1 MGSDMAECHPV
12 AFRWVMKAK
21 ANGAKLIH
29 IDPRFTRTSAV
40 ADIYV
45 PIRAGSDIA
54 FLGGLINWVIQN
66 NKYFADYVVNYTNAA
81 TIINPDFRDTEDLE
95 GLFSGYNPENR
106 TYNNAT
112 WQYDRSQAQQ
122 NQRNADTQQAN
133 VQPQQPNYG
142 FDAAM
147 ATDTSQSFDPLV
159 KALVSPRERTDLT
172 LQDPSCVFQILK
184 RHFARYTPEMVE
196 QVCGCPR
203 DKFLQVAQTLVDNS
217 GPERTG
223 SMAYAVAWTQ
233 HTTGVQIIRAAGIL
247 QQLLGNIGRPGGGIL
262 ALRGHASIQGST
274 DNPTLYHSITGYMS
288 HPSILKRHETLKEY
302 LATETVPTSYY
313 SNQPKFMVSYLKAV
327 YGNAA
332 TRDNDFGYA
341 WHPRISGDHS
351 HIPMMVNM
359 ADGKVNGMLAIG
371 QNPAVGG
378 QNAGLQRRALA
389 NLDWLVV
396 RDFFE
401 TETASFWKDSPEAKT
416 GQLSA
421 ADIKTEVFFLPA
433 AHNAEGEGSFTN
445 THRLLQWHEKAQDP
459 PGDART
465 DAWFTYNLGKRLK
478 ALYAGSTLPRDQGF
492 LNMTWNYDPLPDEV
506 AQWQIKDEPSALQ
519 ILKEINGYDVATGNH
534 LSGFGVLKDDGS
546 TACGNWIYSGV
557 FPAPDRNLAASRK
570 PDNYVSLGWGF
581 NWPANRHIMYNRAS
595 ARPDGQPWSDRKRYV
610 WWDATVPP
618 AAGTTTPGGWVG
630 YDVPDFTVNKAPTT
644 PADDNGVGLAWQ
656 SGADPFIMH
665 ADGRAW
671 LFVPT
676 GLVDGPM
683 PTHYEPAESPVQNP
697 VYPKQ
702 QSSPAY
708 IYFDRPDNAL
718 AQTADPQY
726 PYALTTYRLTEHYLS
741 GTMSRWLPWL
751 AELQPELF
759 VEISPELAS
768 EKGIS
773 NLDFVRVSTPRAQ
786 VSARALV
793 TGRLRPFTINGQRVH
808 QVGMPWHWG
817 YKGVATG
824 DIVNSL
830 SPLVMDPNVSMH
842 EGKAFVCN
850 VEKA

>member
-21 ANGAKLIH
+21 QNGAKLIH

-40 ADIYV
+40 ADIFV
-45 PIRAGSDIA
+45 PIRAGSDIV

-66 NKYFADYVVNYTNAA
+66 EKYFKDYVLNYTNAA
-81 TIINPDFRDTEDLE
+81 TIINPNFRDSEDLD
-95 GLFSGYNPENR
+95 GIFSGYNAETR
-106 TYNNAT
+106 TYDNAT
-112 WQYDRSQAQQ
+112 WQYDRTQVQQ
-122 NQRNADTQQAN
+122 NQPNADTQQAG
-133 VQPQQPNYG
+133 VQPQQPLAP
-142 FDAAM
+142 FDRAM
-147 ATDTSQSFDPLV
+147 QADTSQSFDPLV
-159 KALVSPRERTDLT
+159 KALVPPRERKDPT
-172 LQDPSCVFQILK
+172 LQDPNCAFQILK

-196 QVCGCPR
+196 QVCGCPKE
-203 DKFLQVAQTLVDNS
+203 KFLEVAQTLVDNS

-233 HTTGVQIIRAAGIL
+233 HTIGVQIIRAAGIL

-302 LATETVPTSYY
+302 LATETTPTSYY
-313 SNQPKFMVSYLKAV
+313 SNQPKFMVSYLKAM
-327 YGNAA
+327 YGDAA
-332 TRDNDFGYA
+332 TRENDFAYG

-351 HIPMMVNM
+351 HIPMMVNV
-359 ADGKVNGMLAIG
+359 ADGKVKGMFAIG

-396 RDFFE
+396 RDYFE
-401 TETASFWKDSPEAKT
+401 TETASFWYASPEVRN
-416 GQLSA
+416 GQLST
-421 ADIKTEVFFLPA
+421 ADIKTEIFFLPA

-445 THRLLQWHEKAQDP
+445 THRLLQWHEKAADP

-465 DAWFTYNLGKRLK
+465 DLWFTYQLGKRLK
-478 ALYAGSTLPRDQGF
+478 QLYAGSTLPRDQGF
-492 LNMTWNYDPLPDEV
+492 LNLTWDYEPQPTETLE
-506 AQWQIKDEPSALQ
+506 WRIKDEPSGLRV
-519 ILKEINGYDVATGNH
+519 LKEINGYDVATGNH
-534 LSGFGVLKDDGS
+534 LSGFGALKDDGS

-610 WWDATVPP
+610 WWNPQ
-618 AAGTTTPGGWVG
+618 GGADQKGAWVG
-630 YDVPDFTVNKAPTT
+630 YDVPDFTINKPPDA
-644 PADDNGVGLAWQ
+644 PADD
-656 SGADPFIMH
+656 I
-665 ADGRAW
+665 GRAW
-671 LFVPT
+671 LFAPT
-676 GLVDGPM
+676 GLLDGPM
-683 PTHYEPAESPVQNP
+683 PAHYEPAESPVQNAL
-697 VYPKQ
+697 YPKQ
-702 QSSPAY
+702 QSSPVY
-708 IYFDRPDNAL
+708 KYFQRDDNQL
-718 AQTADPQY
+718 AQVGDPRY
-726 PYALTTYRLTEHYLS
+726 PFAITTYRLTEHYLS

-759 VEISPELAS
+759 VEISPELAR
-768 EKGIS
+768 EKGIA
-773 NLDFVRVSTPRAQ
+773 NLDMVKVSTPRA
-786 VSARALV
+786 SINARALV

-817 YKGVATG
+817 YKGYATG

-830 SPLVMDPNVSMH
+830 SSLVMDPNVSMH